1 MDLTQF
7 HRADF
12 QQFVQDHLKEDPA
25 LLLFRYLGKTDFDL
39 KDAVQQI
46 SARQKAAKKLPSW
59 ASNPQLIFPASIS
72 LEQSSSEQ
80 TAEFKARDRKGKL
93 MIDLT
98 GGFGVD
104 FFYMS
109 QGFETGI
116 YCEKQPELFQISKY
130 NLELLKPSKGS
141 ERLEGSTR
149 KLEFVEGDGLDFLE
163 KTNLHYELIYADPA
177 RRGKGNQ
184 KLYKLQ
190 DCEPDV
196 VSSWEMMKSKTDSIL
211 LKVSPMLD
219 ISQALTEL
227 PDIQKVQ
234 VVSMKN
240 EVKELLLYWSKGGVE
255 SPLSIEA
262 LDLGAKETSF
272 SFEPSEEE
280 NISSTIG
287 EVGNYLI
294 EPFSGI
300 LKAGA
305 FKTFGER
312 FNLRKLDPN
321 SHLYTSSEAPS
332 GIPARVFKVIQ
343 EVQPK
348 KAEIKKL
355 FPAGK
360 VNVITRNYA
369 TGSEALKKKLSVKD
383 GGDDFL
389 IGTKTQSGFK
399 VFWSKLAKCE

>member
-1 MDLTQF
+1 MSWSEIHTKE
-7 HRADF
+7 F
-12 QQFVQDHLKEDPA
+12 QKFVQDHLNEDPA
-25 LLLFRYLGKTDFDL
+25 LLLFKYQGKTEFDL
-39 KDAVQQI
+39 KAAVHQI

-59 ASNPQLIFPASIS
+59 TSNSQLVFPASIS

-80 TAEFKARDRKGKL
+80 TAEFKARNRKGNL

-104 FFYMS
+104 SFYLS
-109 QGFETGI
+109 KGFEKAI
-116 YCEKQPELFQISKY
+116 YCEQQQELAEIAKH
-130 NLELLKPSKGS
+130 NLEVLAPKKF
-141 ERLEGSTR
+141 E
-149 KLEFVEGDGLDFLE
+149 VVAGDGLEYLSKSDHHFD
-163 KTNLHYELIYADPA
+163 LIYADPA

-196 VSSWEMMKSKTDSIL
+196 VSSWEMMKSKADSIL

-219 ISQALTEL
+219 ISQAIFEI

-234 VVSMKN
+234 VISVKN
-240 EVKELLLYWSKGGVE
+240 EVKELLLHWDKE
-255 SPLSIEA
+255 KTNSPFIIEA
-262 LDLGAKETSF
+262 IDLGVKESYF
-272 SFEPSEEE
+272 SFEPKEEE
-280 NISSTIG
+280 SIQSQFG
-287 EVGNYLI
+287 EVLDFLI
-294 EPFSGI
+294 EPFSAI

-312 FNLRKLDPN
+312 FGLSKLDTN
-321 SHLYTSSEAPS
+321 SHIYTSPNFPQELP
-332 GIPARVFKVIQ
+332 GRVFQVVQ

-355 FPAGK
+355 FPSGK

-369 TGSEALKKKLSVKD
+369 SGSEILKKKLGLKD
-383 GGDDFL
+383 GGEDFL

-399 VFWSKLAKCE
+399 VFWCRLAKSE